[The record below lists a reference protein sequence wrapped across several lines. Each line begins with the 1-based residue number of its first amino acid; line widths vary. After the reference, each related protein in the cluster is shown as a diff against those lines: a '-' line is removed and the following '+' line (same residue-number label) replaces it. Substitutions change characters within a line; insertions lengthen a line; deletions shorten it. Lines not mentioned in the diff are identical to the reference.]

1 MQETYITHIRI
12 TEFATHSST
21 PPPPEARTPQTEKL
35 RVIIVAVRKSG
46 RVRMHKSKENA
57 NGTFSIGKT
66 WNLDDLSRIQSFSG
80 PSVDPVQKQ
89 SAGETGFIVTIQKPY
104 FWDAQTEKEKKFF
117 IATLV
122 KIYGKYTN
130 GKAPELAGFDQREL
144 DQIQGRRPPP
154 PRPPPGETIGQR
166 NISTP
171 PSSAPSAPPQAPPP
185 TSSPIRPPPLP
196 TDTSSPAGS
205 FDSTRSQAALR
216 RLGANDKSQDSIPVS
231 HSPGRGDDSSSLPPR
246 SRGGIAGPGALGRF
260 GDPSPEPPSDRP
272 PERKRP
278 PIDLMKP
285 PQFADKDLVP
295 APLMSPMKKEPVLP
309 PPRSA
314 ERMSPRK
321 NSMSQTSEANSLR
334 DRSVSQNDLRT
345 KSSSASLRGA
355 GQMRASPANE
365 PPLPRQK
372 TPTPAE
378 SDDMRPGLGPMIRQR
393 RTPAESPAQT
403 PLNTPPND
411 IPESDDAR
419 PGLGPMRRQRNMTP
433 DIGPPDSLA
442 EKDDARPGSSPVMR
456 TKKSIQ
462 EMTTPPPPPV
472 QEPDESRP
480 GLGPMIRN
488 KQSATEMAS
497 PQSPEESEESRPG
510 LGPMIKNQK
519 PKRDVAGSMWK
530 AAAAAGAFKPRP
542 GGAGERLRLARN
554 KSEEGPDGITGVVP
568 APPRAPSP
576 EPPAPVVPEPPAQE
590 DRKDSVPEVK
600 ITVPDRTRPDSG
612 QPAEKKQLPEIDTAL
627 KEAPPQ
633 EAERRTANAGND
645 AKYLASLGI
654 DPALNSM
661 FLDNPKSEQLREWM
675 NAAGFVPGEQMR
687 GCTWDNMKMDLDRQL
702 DQSQAGGWLTRFRE
716 DDERIDAIKG
726 GLDQVILECEQLDD
740 LLTLYS
746 AGLGVSIHFRVH
758 HRPELLIYLTRPL
771 PPTLTTSRRKL
782 KASRSK
788 SPTRRRCR
796 RSFRCLRT
804 LAHWTETGT
813 LTL

>member
-21 PPPPEARTPQTEKL
+21 PPPPEARTPQNEKL
-35 RVIIVAVRKSG
+35 RIIIVAVRKSG

-80 PSVDPVQKQ
+80 PSADPVQKQ

-130 GKAPELAGFDQREL
+130 GKAPELTGFDQREL

-154 PRPPPGETIGQR
+154 PRPPPGEGIGQR
-166 NISTP
+166 NISGTP
-171 PSSAPSAPPQAPPP
+171 PTSAPSAPPQPLPP

-196 TDTSSPAGS
+196 TNTSSPAGS

-216 RLGANDKSQDSIPVS
+216 RLGANDKSQDSVPAS
-231 HSPGRGDDSSSLPPR
+231 LSPGRGDDSSSLPPR

-260 GDPSPEPPSDRP
+260 GDIPPEPASDRP

-321 NSMSQTSEANSLR
+321 NSMSQTSEASSLR

-345 KSSSASLRGA
+345 KSSATSLRGA
-355 GQMRASPANE
+355 AQARAPPSNE
-365 PPLPRQK
+365 PPLPRLK

-378 SDDMRPGLGPMIRQR
+378 SEDMRPGLGPMIRQR
-393 RTPAESPAQT
+393 RAPLESPAKA
-403 PLNTPPND
+403 PLSTPPND
-411 IPESDDAR
+411 ISERDDTR
-419 PGLGPMRRQRNMTP
+419 PGLGPMRRQRNITP
-433 DIGPPDSLA
+433 DIAAPEPLG
-442 EKDDARPGSSPVMR
+442 ERDDARPGSSPTMR
-456 TKKSIQ
+456 TKKSVQ
-462 EMTTPPPPPV
+462 EITTPPPPPV

-480 GLGPMIRN
+480 GLGPMIRS
-488 KQSATEMAS
+488 KQSVTEMSS
-497 PQSPEESEESRPG
+497 PQSPEESEERRPG

-542 GGAGERLRLARN
+542 GGAGERLRMVRN

-568 APPRAPSP
+568 APPRPPSP
-576 EPPAPVVPEPPAQE
+576 EAPVPEAPEPPTQE
-590 DRKDSVPEVK
+590 DRTDSVPEVK
-600 ITVPDRTRPDSG
+600 VTVPDRTRPDSN
-612 QPAEKKQLPEIDTAL
+612 QPVEKKQLPEIDTGP

-633 EAERRTANAGND
+633 EEQRRAANAGND
-645 AKYLASLGI
+645 VKYLATLGI
-654 DPALNSM
+654 DPALASM

-716 DDERIDAIKG
+716 DDERIDSIKG

-746 AGLGVSIHFRVH
+746 AGLGVGAHLRVYYS
-758 HRPELLIYLTRPL
+758 PKLLTVLTRPSR
-771 PPTLTTSRRKL
+771 PTLTTWRRKQ
-782 KASRSK
+782 KESRFK
-788 SPTRRRCR
+788 SRTRRRYR
-796 RSFRCLRT
+796 RSFRCLRIP
-804 LAHWTETGT
+804 AH
-813 LTL
+813 

>member
-12 TEFATHSST
+12 TEFASHSST
-21 PPPPEARTPQTEKL
+21 PPPPEARSPQTEKQ
-35 RVIIVAVRKSG
+35 RIIIVAVRKSG

-89 SAGETGFIVTIQKPY
+89 SAGDTGFIVTIQKPY

-130 GKAPELAGFDQREL
+130 GKAPELTGFDQREL
-144 DQIQGRRPPP
+144 DQILGRRPPP
-154 PRPPPGETIGQR
+154 PRPPPGEAIGQR
-166 NISTP
+166 NISGTP
-171 PSSAPSAPPQAPPP
+171 PSSAPSALAQAPPP

-205 FDSTRSQAALR
+205 FDSTRSQPALR
-216 RLGANDKSQDSIPVS
+216 RLGANDKSQDSIPAS
-231 HSPGRGDDSSSLPPR
+231 LSPGRGDDSSSLPPR
-246 SRGGIAGPGALGRF
+246 SRGGIAGPSALGRL
-260 GDPSPEPPSDRP
+260 GEPSPEQPLSDRP

-314 ERMSPRK
+314 DRMSPRK
-321 NSMSQTSEANSLR
+321 NSMSQPSEASSLQNK
-334 DRSVSQNDLRT
+334 SVSQTDLRT
-345 KSSSASLRGA
+345 KSSATSLRGA
-355 GQMRASPANE
+355 GQIRASPSNE

-378 SDDMRPGLGPMIRQR
+378 SDDMRPGLGPVNRPR
-393 RTPAESPAQT
+393 RAPAESPAQA
-403 PLNTPPND
+403 PLSTPPND
-411 IPESDDAR
+411 ILESDDTR

-433 DIGPPDSLA
+433 DTVPSDPLA
-442 EKDDARPGSSPVMR
+442 EKDDARSGSSPVMR
-456 TKKSIQ
+456 TKKSAQ
-462 EMTTPPPPPV
+462 EITTPPPPPV
-472 QEPDESRP
+472 QEPDESRR

-488 KQSATEMAS
+488 KQSVTDISS
-497 PQSPEESEESRPG
+497 PKSPEDSETSRPG

-519 PKRDVAGSMWK
+519 AKRDLAGSMWK
-530 AAAAAGAFKPRP
+530 AAAAAGAFTPRP
-542 GGAGERLRLARN
+542 GGAGERLRMARN

-576 EPPAPVVPEPPAQE
+576 EPPVAEAPEPPAQE
-590 DRKDSVPEVK
+590 ERKDSVPKVK
-600 ITVPDRTRPDSG
+600 VTVPDRTLSG
-612 QPAEKKQLPEIDTAL
+612 SDEVVEKKQFPEIDTAP
-627 KEAPPQ
+627 KVAPPQ
-633 EAERRTANAGND
+633 EEERRAANAGND

-675 NAAGFVPGEQMR
+675 NTAGFVPGEQMR
-687 GCTWDNMKMDLDRQL
+687 GCTWDNMKLDLDRQL
-702 DQSQAGGWLTRFRE
+702 GQSQAGGWLTRFRE
-716 DDERIDAIKG
+716 DDERIDSIKG

-746 AGLGVSIHFRVH
+746 AGLGVSFHLHAH
-758 HRPELLIYLTRPL
+758 HSPQLLTV
-771 PPTLTTSRRKL
+771 SD
-782 KASRSK
+782 
-788 SPTRRRCR
+788 
-796 RSFRCLRT
+796 
-804 LAHWTETGT
+804 
-813 LTL
+813 